1 MMGEPISRRGLLR
14 GTAGFIAGG
23 MAYRVAGRSVL
34 AAETLALEATTRT
47 IEVNGKAAKVYA
59 LLNASGAPGLSFTVG
74 DAFKVR
80 LNNRLTEPTLVHWH
94 GLKPPS
100 AQDGVP
106 GLSQDPIAAGASYD
120 YDFPLKIPGTYWMHS
135 HFSLGQTQKLLSA
148 PLIIRT
154 QEALKADEQ
163 EVVVRLNDFTF
174 SDPEAI
180 LAKLQGKSAGE
191 PGKASTEAGGTKM
204 GAMPMPSGGGMKMGS
219 MPMKG
224 GGMNMGSMP
233 MPGGVPMNMGGS
245 EKSSGMAMA
254 PGADVNDI
262 DFDAYLAN
270 DRTLADPEVFRVE
283 PGGRVRLRII
293 NMADSTNF
301 IIDLGAINGELIAVD
316 GQPNVPMRG
325 AKFPLAMAQ
334 RLDIRVQ
341 LPAGGGAFPIL
352 ALREG
357 DTARTGFVLA
367 TKGAAV
373 ARIEASSAVKA
384 GIVGLDLEAQLKGVE
399 PLAPRA
405 ANRTTKVLLG
415 GDMAK
420 YIWTIDGDVYG
431 KNKPIPVAAGERV
444 ELVMQNMTMMSH
456 PMHLHGTVFEV
467 VAINGKRFQGA
478 RRDTVMV
485 PRRASVTIAFDADN
499 PGRWAFHCHNGY
511 HMEAG
516 MMTSVEY
523 V

>member
-1 MMGEPISRRGLLR
+1 MTGEAISRRRLLR
-14 GTAGFIAGG
+14 GTVGLVAGG
-23 MAYRVAGRSVL
+23 MAYRAAGRAVL
-34 AAETLALEATTRT
+34 AAETTALDVTTRT
-47 IEVNGKAAKVYA
+47 IEVNGKAVKTYA
-59 LLNASGAPGLSFTVG
+59 LLNASGTPGLSFTQG

-80 LNNRLTEPTLVHWH
+80 LNNRLSEPTLVHWH

-120 YDFPLKIPGTYWMHS
+120 YDFLLKIPGTYWMHS
-135 HFSLGQTQKLLSA
+135 HFSLAQTQKLLSA

-154 QEALKADEQ
+154 PEELKRDEQ

-174 SDPEAI
+174 REPDEI
-180 LAKLQGKSAGE
+180 LAQLRAKSAAG
-191 PGKASTEAGGTKM
+191 AGGPAASKM
-204 GAMPMPSGGGMKMGS
+204 GAMPMPGGGGMKMGS
-219 MPMKG
+219 MPM
-224 GGMNMGSMP
+224 
-233 MPGGVPMNMGGS
+233 PGGAPMKMEGS
-245 EKSSGMAMA
+245 QKSSGMAMA
-254 PGADVNDI
+254 MAMDVNDI

-283 PGGRVRLRII
+283 RGGRVRLRII

-301 IIDLGAINGELIAVD
+301 IIDLGALGGELIAVD
-316 GQPNVPMRG
+316 GAPNVPLRG

-357 DTARTGFVLA
+357 DTAQTGFVLA
-367 TKGAAV
+367 TKEANIARV
-373 ARIEASSAVKA
+373 APIGPAKA
-384 GIVGLDLEAQLKGVE
+384 GLVGLDLEEKLVALE
-399 PLAPRA
+399 PLSTRP
-405 ANRTTKVLLG
+405 ANRTTEVLLG
-415 GDMAK
+415 GDMAN
-420 YIWTIDGDVYG
+420 YIWTMNGEVYG

-444 ELVMQNMTMMSH
+444 ELVMKNSTMMSH

-467 VAINGKRFQGA
+467 VAINGRRFRGA

-485 PRRASVTIAFDADN
+485 PPMASVTIAFDADN
-499 PGRWAFHCHNGY
+499 PGKWAFHCHNGY

-516 MMTSVEY
+516 MMTSVDY

>member
-1 MMGEPISRRGLLR
+1 MRGEGISRRRLLR
-14 GTAGFIAGG
+14 GTVGLIAGE

-34 AAETLALEATTRT
+34 AAEAITLEATTRT
-47 IEVNGKAAKVYA
+47 IEVNGKPAKAYA
-59 LLNASGAPGLSFTVG
+59 LLNRSGAPGLSFTLG

-80 LNNRLTEPTLVHWH
+80 LNNRLAEPTLVHWH
-94 GLKPPS
+94 GLTPPS

-120 YDFPLKIPGTYWMHS
+120 YDFLLKTPGTYWMHS
-135 HFSLGQTQKLLSA
+135 HFSLAQSQKLLSA

-154 QEALKADEQ
+154 AEELKRDEQ

-174 SDPEAI
+174 REPEEIIAQ
-180 LAKLQGKSAGE
+180 LRAKSTAAPGKSSTQAGQMD
-191 PGKASTEAGGTKM
+191 PGQAGASKM
-204 GAMPMPSGGGMKMGS
+204 GAMPMPGGGAMKMEGA
-219 MPMKG
+219 P
-224 GGMNMGSMP
+224 
-233 MPGGVPMNMGGS
+233 
-245 EKSSGMAMA
+245 KSSGMAMA
-254 PGADVNDI
+254 ADVNDI

-283 PGGRVRLRII
+283 RGGRVRLRII

-316 GQPNVPMRG
+316 GAPNVPVRG
-325 AKFPLAMAQ
+325 AKFPIAMAQ

-367 TKGAAV
+367 TKDANI
-373 ARIEASSAVKA
+373 ARIAKIGPAKA
-384 GIVGLDLEAQLKGVE
+384 GAVGLDLEGKLQAIE
-399 PLAPRA
+399 PLSSRPAD
-405 ANRTTKVLLG
+405 RTSEVLLG
-415 GDMAK
+415 GDMEK
-420 YIWTIDGDVYG
+420 YIWTINGEVHG
-431 KNKPIPVAAGERV
+431 KDKPIPVAAGERV
-444 ELVMQNMTMMSH
+444 ELVMKNTTMMSH

-467 VAINGKRFQGA
+467 VAINGRRFRGA

-485 PRRASVTIAFDADN
+485 PAQTSVTIAFQADN

-511 HMEAG
+511 HQDAG

>member
-1 MMGEPISRRGLLR
+1 MVAERISRRQLLR
-14 GTAGFIAGG
+14 GTAGFVAGG
-23 MAYRVAGRSVL
+23 MAYQLAGRPIL
-34 AAETLALEATTRT
+34 AAEAIGLEATTRT

-59 LLNASGAPGLSFTVG
+59 LLNASGMPGLSFTVG
-74 DAFKVR
+74 DTFKVR
-80 LNNRLTEPTLVHWH
+80 LNNRLAEPTLIHWH

-106 GLSQDPIAAGASYD
+106 ELSQAPIAAGTSYD
-120 YDFPLKIPGTYWMHS
+120 YDFPLNIPGTYWMHS
-135 HFSLGQTQKLLSA
+135 HFSLTQTQRLLSA

-154 QEALKADEQ
+154 PEELKADEQ
-163 EVVVRLNDFTF
+163 EIVVHLNDFTF
-174 SDPEAI
+174 QDPEEI
-180 LAKLQGKSAGE
+180 LSKLQGRSAGE
-191 PGKASTEAGGTKM
+191 PGKASGEAGGMKM
-204 GAMPMPSGGGMKMGS
+204 GAMPMPGGGS
-219 MPMKG
+219 
-224 GGMNMGSMP
+224 
-233 MPGGVPMNMGGS
+233 MNMGGS
-245 EKSSGMAMA
+245 GKSSGTAMA

-270 DRTLADPEVFRVE
+270 DRTLADPQLFQVE
-283 PGGRVRLRII
+283 RGGRVRLRII

-301 IIDLGAINGELIAVD
+301 IIDLGALGGELIAVD
-316 GQPNVPMRG
+316 GQPNVPVRG
-325 AKFPLAMAQ
+325 TKFPMAMAQ

-367 TKGAAV
+367 TKGAEV
-373 ARIEASSAVKA
+373 SRIAATSPEKA
-384 GIVGLDLEAQLKGVE
+384 GIVGLDLEVQLKGVE
-399 PLAPRA
+399 PLARRP
-405 ANRTTKVLLG
+405 ANRTTKVVLG
-415 GDMAK
+415 GDMTK
-420 YIWTIDGDVYG
+420 YIWTIDGEVYG

-444 ELVMQNMTMMSH
+444 ELEMQNTTMMSH

-485 PRRASVTIAFDADN
+485 PPMTSVTIAFDADN

>member
-1 MMGEPISRRGLLR
+1 MTGEEISRRRVLR
-14 GTAGFIAGG
+14 GTVGLIAGG
-23 MAYRVAGRSVL
+23 MAYRVAGRAVL
-34 AAETLALEATTRT
+34 ASETIGLDATTRT
-47 IEVNGKAAKVYA
+47 IEVNGKAAKAYA
-59 LLNASGAPGLSFTVG
+59 LLNASGAAGLSFTVG

-80 LNNRLTEPTLVHWH
+80 LTNRLAEPTLVHWH

-106 GLSQDPIAAGASYD
+106 GLSQEPIAAGASYD
-120 YDFPLKIPGTYWMHS
+120 YDFPLKLPGTYWMHS
-135 HFSLGQTQKLLSA
+135 HFSLAQTQKLLSA

-154 QEALKADEQ
+154 PEEVKRDEQ

-174 SDPEAI
+174 RDPEEI
-180 LAKLQGKSAGE
+180 LAQLRGRSAAETGKPPTQAGSAG
-191 PGKASTEAGGTKM
+191 PMAMNQAG
-204 GAMPMPSGGGMKMGS
+204 AAKMGS
-219 MPMKG
+219 MPMPGSGSMK
-224 GGMNMGSMP
+224 MGSMP
-233 MPGGVPMNMGGS
+233 MPGGGS
-245 EKSSGMAMA
+245 MKMDGPAKSSGMAMA

-283 PGGRVRLRII
+283 RAGRVRLRII

-301 IIDLGAINGELIAVD
+301 IIDLGAINGELVAVD

-325 AKFPLAMAQ
+325 SRFPLAMAQ

-367 TKGAAV
+367 TKGANI
-373 ARIEASSAVKA
+373 ARIAEIGPAKA
-384 GIVGLDLEAQLKGVE
+384 GLVGLDLEAKLKPAL
-399 PLAPRA
+399 PLPPRPA
-405 ANRTTKVLLG
+405 DRTSEVLLG
-415 GDMAK
+415 GDMNK
-420 YIWTIDGDVYG
+420 YVWTMNGEVYG
-431 KNKPIPVAAGERV
+431 KNQPIPVAAGERV
-444 ELVMQNMTMMSH
+444 ELAMKNTTMMSH

-467 VAINGKRFQGA
+467 VAINGRRFQGA

-485 PRRASVTIAFDADN
+485 PAQATVTIAFDADN

-516 MMTSVEY
+516 MMTSVDY
-523 V
+523 I